1 MERKVNFMGKKKNK
15 SLLSLNSSRS
25 FELVNLK
32 SIDDEDKKKK
42 EKDIEVTGPC
52 TLKEMRDA
60 ADCFEH
66 YLEIV
71 TTFAIIKNIDPKK
84 YKKAVKTV
92 EKLIDNL
99 RKGEGKEVY
108 DEEQAERYFHRIK
121 GEI

>member
-1 MERKVNFMGKKKNK
+1 MGKKKKNK

-25 FELVNLK
+25 FELVNLN
-32 SIDDEDKKKK
+32 SIDDEEKKKK
-42 EKDIEVTGPC
+42 EKEVNVSGPC
-52 TLKEMRDA
+52 SLKEMREA

-71 TTFAIIKNIDPKK
+71 TTFAIIKNIDPKR

-92 EKLIDNL
+92 EELIDHL

-108 DEEQAERYFHRIK
+108 DEERAERYYHRS
-121 GEI
+121 ER